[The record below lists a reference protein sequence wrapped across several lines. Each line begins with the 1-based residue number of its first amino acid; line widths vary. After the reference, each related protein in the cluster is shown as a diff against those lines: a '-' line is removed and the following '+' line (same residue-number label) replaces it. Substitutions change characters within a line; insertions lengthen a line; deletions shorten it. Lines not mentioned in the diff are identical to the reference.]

1 VRVSVAWAT
10 SAVQDVVPVELPPG
24 ATVGAAIAASGLLDR
39 YGVARD
45 SVRPGI
51 RGRLVRDDTVPED
64 GDRID
69 LCRPLA
75 VDPKEARRLRAA
87 ARARLAAPPRD
98 GGEPTA
104 GAEYPTEFRGCPD
117 CRNSATMRRCSAS
130 SPPSACWPSRS

>member
-10 SAVQDVVPVELPPG
+10 PAVQDVVQVELPPG

-51 RGRLVRDDTVPED
+51 RGRLVRDDTVAED

-87 ARARLAAPPRD
+87 ARSRSKAPPRD
-98 GGEPTA
+98 GGERA
-104 GAEYPTEFRGCPD
+104 A
-117 CRNSATMRRCSAS
+117 
-130 SPPSACWPSRS
+130 

>member
-1 VRVSVAWAT
+1 MPPARRDPPRALTVRVSVAWAT
-10 SAVQDVVPVELPPG
+10 PDVQDVVPVDLPAG

-51 RGRLVRDDTVPED
+51 RGRLVRDDAVPED

-87 ARARLAAPPRD
+87 ARARATAPPRE
-98 GGEPTA
+98 GGEPPA
-104 GAEYPTEFRGCPD
+104 
-117 CRNSATMRRCSAS
+117 
-130 SPPSACWPSRS
+130 